1 MKPTPNQEN
10 RPYPPTAPPT
20 LGGQLARWISNIA
33 HPVLISLSG
42 VVIIAIAIGTPTAW
56 KWAGIGLL
64 ITVGIPSL
72 YLLWLVRS
80 GRVTDFDVF
89 IRQQRKGPYLV
100 TIACL
105 LLCWVVMFFGAAPL
119 AFVVILSASILEILL
134 LFLIN
139 LRWKISAHATTA
151 AGFAVLIWQLF
162 GPPGLL
168 SVLFALMVIWSRIHL
183 RRHTVR
189 QTLAGALL
197 GAALIYLAF
206 QWFLV

>member
-1 MKPTPNQEN
+1 MDSIPNQEH
-10 RPYPPTAPPT
+10 PTIQPPTPPT
-20 LGGQLARWISNIA
+20 LAGQLARWISNIS
-33 HPVLISLSG
+33 HPILISLSG
-42 VVIIAIAIGTPTAW
+42 VIVIAIAMGTPAAW
-56 KWAGIGLL
+56 KWAAIGLL
-64 ITVGIPSL
+64 ITVGLPSL
-72 YLLWLVRS
+72 YLIWLVRS
-80 GRVTDFDVF
+80 GRVADFDVF

-119 AFVVILSASILEILL
+119 AFVVILSASILEIML

-139 LRWKISAHATTA
+139 LRWKISAHATTS

-162 GPPGLL
+162 GPLG
-168 SVLFALMVIWSRIHL
+168 SIFFLFAALVIWSRVYL
-183 RRHTVR
+183 RRHTIS

-197 GAALIYLAF
+197 GASLIYLAF